1 MASVG
6 KSLLVFLC
14 LVSSIV
20 FVTPDDIPDDWPP
33 KDEKF
38 KYEADGLYAEDFDLE
53 IGKGLKTF
61 ERNLDDVFTCRLSYE
76 IPKGETETWRF
87 TLNTA
92 ADKSSYSCFA
102 ERPGPT
108 NSELNFKQFKMSL
121 IGVNEINYGEA
132 YGEPSVSLP
141 AEEYMVDKDKMEV
154 SSRRGKFKGNL
165 SRLAALGVPLQPHT
179 EL

>member
-76 IPKGETETWRF
+76 IPKGETEEWRV
-87 TLNTA
+87 TMSQSPDLTA
-92 ADKSSYSCFA
+92 YSCII

-154 SSRRGKFKGNL
+154 LSLDGFKGHL
-165 SRLAALGVPLQPHT
+165 SRLLAVARPHSVHE

>member
-6 KSLLVFLC
+6 KSLLLFLC

-38 KYEADGLYAEDFDLE
+38 KYEAEGLYAEDFDLE

-76 IPKGETETWRF
+76 IPKGETEEWRV
-87 TLNTA
+87 TMSQSPDLTA
-92 ADKSSYSCFA
+92 YSCII

-141 AEEYMVDKDKMEV
+141 AEEYMVDKRKMEV
-154 SSRRGKFKGNL
+154 SAVQGKFKGHI
-165 SRLAALGVPLQPHT
+165 SRMLAVGNPHFRHE

>member
-6 KSLLVFLC
+6 RSLFVFLC

-20 FVTPDDIPDDWPP
+20 FVTPDELPDDWPP

-38 KYEADGLYAEDFDLE
+38 KYEADGLYSEDFDLE

-132 YGEPSVSLP
+132 YGDPSVSLP
-141 AEEYMVDKDKMEV
+141 AEEYMVDKGNMEV
-154 SSRRGKFKGNL
+154 SVVHGKFKGHI
-165 SRLAALGVPLQPHT
+165 SRMLGVGGVHIHHE

>member
-154 SSRRGKFKGNL
+154 SAVQGKFKGHI
-165 SRLAALGVPLQPHT
+165 SRMLAVGNPHFRHE

>member
-6 KSLLVFLC
+6 RSLFVFLC

-20 FVTPDDIPDDWPP
+20 FVTPDELPDDWPP

-38 KYEADGLYAEDFDLE
+38 KYEADGLYSEDFDLE

-132 YGEPSVSLP
+132 YGDPSVSLP
-141 AEEYMVDKDKMEV
+141 AEEYMVDKGNMEV
-154 SSRRGKFKGNL
+154 SSRRGKFKGRL
-165 SRLAALGVPLQPHT
+165 SRLVALGIPHEPHT

>member
-6 KSLLVFLC
+6 KSLLLFLC

-20 FVTPDDIPDDWPP
+20 FVTPVDIPD
-33 KDEKF
+33 EYKF
-38 KYEADGLYAEDFDLE
+38 KHEADGLYAEDFDLE

-102 ERPGPT
+102 ERPGPK

-121 IGVNEINYGEA
+121 IGVKEINNGEA

-141 AEEYMVDKDKMEV
+141 AEEYMVDKHKMEV

-165 SRLAALGVPLQPHT
+165 SRLAALGVPHQPHT

>member
-6 KSLLVFLC
+6 RSLFVFLC

-20 FVTPDDIPDDWPP
+20 FVTPDELPDDWPP

-38 KYEADGLYAEDFDLE
+38 KYEADGLYSEDFDLE

-76 IPKGETETWRF
+76 IPKGETEEWRV
-87 TLNTA
+87 TMSQSP
-92 ADKSSYSCFA
+92 DKTSYSCII

-132 YGEPSVSLP
+132 YGDPSVSLP
-141 AEEYMVDKDKMEV
+141 AEEYMVDKGNMEV
-154 SSRRGKFKGNL
+154 ASLPGKFKGHM
-165 SRLAALGVPLQPHT
+165 SRLFAVALMHHPHE

>member
-6 KSLLVFLC
+6 KSLLLFLC

-38 KYEADGLYAEDFDLE
+38 KYEAEGLYAEDFDLE

-141 AEEYMVDKDKMEV
+141 AEEYMVDKRKMEV
-154 SSRRGKFKGNL
+154 LSLDGFKGHL
-165 SRLAALGVPLQPHT
+165 SRLLAVARPHSVHE

>member
-6 KSLLVFLC
+6 KMLFVFLC

-20 FVTPDDIPDDWPP
+20 FVTPDDIPEDWPP

-38 KYEADGLYAEDFDLE
+38 KYEADGLYSEDFDLE

-76 IPKGETETWRF
+76 IPKGETEEWRV
-87 TLNTA
+87 TMSQSPDLTA
-92 ADKSSYSCFA
+92 YSCII

-108 NSELNFKQFKMSL
+108 KSDLNFKQFKMSL

-132 YGEPSVSLP
+132 YGAPSVPLP
-141 AEEYMVDKDKMEV
+141 EEEYKLDKDKMEV
-154 SSRRGKFKGNL
+154 VSLPGKFKGHV
-165 SRLAALGVPLQPHT
+165 SRLFAVALLHRLHE